1 MVGGVCLS
9 LSFFHQN
16 LQFTKRDRLPRVSNE
31 QLVRIGLYHSQWVIV
46 YYLKQFGP
54 STLVEISHYIDVEK
68 PTISRTVDRLE
79 KSQLIEK
86 VPSKDRRT
94 KIIQLTEKGNQ
105 VYMEAKKVVD
115 EFENKLIEGIPEGDL
130 ETTFRTIQLL
140 KEKLK

>member
-1 MVGGVCLS
+1 MIGGVYLS
-9 LSFFHQN
+9 LSFFYQN
-16 LQFTKRDRLPRVSNE
+16 LQFSRSFTKGLNE
-31 QLVRIGLYHSQWVIV
+31 QLVGIGLYHSQWVIV

-86 VPSKDRRT
+86 IPSKDRR
-94 KIIQLTEKGNQ
+94 KRLIQLTEQGNQ
-105 VYMEAKKVVD
+105 VYVEAKKLVD
-115 EFENKLIEGIPEGDL
+115 EFEKKLIEGIAEGDMV
-130 ETTFRTIQLL
+130 TTFRTMQLL

>member
-1 MVGGVCLS
+1 M
-9 LSFFHQN
+9 
-16 LQFTKRDRLPRVSNE
+16 NE

-86 VPSKDRRT
+86 IPSKDRR
-94 KIIQLTEKGNQ
+94 KRLIQLTEQGNQ
-105 VYMEAKKVVD
+105 VYVEAKKLVD
-115 EFENKLIEGIPEGDL
+115 EFEKKLIEGIPEGDMV
-130 ETTFRTIQLL
+130 TTFRTMQLL

>member
-1 MVGGVCLS
+1 VVGGVYLS

-16 LQFTKRDRLPRVSNE
+16 LQFTRSFTKRLNE

>member
-1 MVGGVCLS
+1 MVGGVYLS

-16 LQFTKRDRLPRVSNE
+16 LQFTRSFTKKLNERLVE
-31 QLVRIGLYHSQWVIV
+31 IGLYHSQWVIV

-86 VPSKDRRT
+86 IPSKDRRT
-94 KIIQLTEKGNQ
+94 RRIQLTEKGNQ
-105 VYMEAKKVVD
+105 VYIEAKQVVD
-115 EFENKLIEGIPEGDL
+115 AFEEKLMEGIL
-130 ETTFRTIQLL
+130 ESDMRTTLRTIQLL